1 MLRGGCIFDPR
12 QPEDGVRISVM
23 SRHTELD
30 GTTPDPR
37 IIDGISYDEH
47 WKVLAPPASL
57 VGQWHRGELGPL
69 NKSTFDQQFAPAYLE
84 YLEKDEAEQAVKALG
99 QRALREDITVL
110 CYEPSPSSDEV
121 LLCHRAILIAQC
133 ANVTAGLNYEIK

>member
-57 VGQWHRGELGPL
+57 VGRWHRGEMGALD
-69 NKSTFDQQFAPAYLE
+69 KATFDNQFTPAYLE
-84 YLEKDEAEQAVKALG
+84 YLENDEAQQAVKTLG

-110 CYEPSPSSDEV
+110 CYEESPKPGEI
-121 LLCHRAILIAQC
+121 LLCHRAILIARC
-133 ANVTAGLNYEIK
+133 ANVTAGLEYTIL

>member
-1 MLRGGCIFDPR
+1 
-12 QPEDGVRISVM
+12 M

-57 VGQWHRGELGPL
+57 VGRWHRGELGAL
-69 NKSTFDQQFAPAYLE
+69 NKDTFDNKFTPAYLKH
-84 YLEKDEAEQAVKALG
+84 LEQDDAKSTVETLG
-99 QRALREDITVL
+99 KRALREDITVL
-110 CYEPSPSSDEV
+110 CYEPSPKPGDI
-121 LLCHRAILIAQC
+121 LLCHRNLLIAHC
-133 ANVTAGLNYEIK
+133 AEITEGLEYKIQ